1 MDMQE
6 QYFTPVLENDMPVS
20 WTEAKRST
28 MYKAELLEDMKNDIR
43 FIDLRKT
50 LGARLLECS
59 NYVSIKVS
67 SGGKRRASARGCHA
81 NICDVCAM
89 RKSQRKFYEAVD
101 AFTSFSLDHP
111 EGFDAYLYTI
121 TLKNIPLDHHKKNAL
136 RTAAETFMKNI
147 SGLFSFHVR
156 ANKNAS
162 NIDVRMFENMYGAY
176 TTIEYPYNPR
186 THDFNIHIHV
196 LALYRKG
203 TEHFTPERI
212 SRYLKRVMR
221 INYLP
226 EVYKTD
232 ILINSKGSYIDSLAY
247 VMRYLNKPMNHHLQD
262 MPRDEAKRVLYV
274 VTSIMKGFIHHRVS
288 GLMKDYLSE
297 GHKNSNKEME
307 THAWFG
313 KTNAKNH
320 AELSR
325 NLHILD
331 AFMYKLLEHN
341 VENIDCDMLA
351 EKVVEQIN
359 KSNESLKITLDNV
372 YPPKEKNEEEQDIFE
387 DVDDENVDLVEE
399 NDTDNNEESVIA
411 EESIEDKK
419 QKVDLFDFVRK
430 RKEGETAKT
439 LSLALQDDS
448 MSLMTMDDLPTSLQ
462 CIGAAMKSFALHN
475 NTDMFLDVV
484 AHLADKYIEKRND
497 LLDETVSIGY
507 YHYMPKY
514 RHYYLRDIN

>member
-1 MDMQE
+1 MDIQE
-6 QYFTPVLENDMPVS
+6 QSFQPMLENDMPVS

-28 MYKAELLEDMKNDIR
+28 MYKAELLEEMKNDIR
-43 FIDLRKT
+43 FTELRMT
-50 LGARLLECS
+50 LGDRLKECS
-59 NYVSIKVS
+59 NYVSIKTS

-101 AFTSFSLDHP
+101 AFTSFALDHP

-121 TLKNIPLDHHKKNAL
+121 TLKNIPLDHHKKNVL
-136 RTAAETFMKNI
+136 RKSAETFMKNI
-147 SGLFSFHVR
+147 SGLFSWNVR
-156 ANKNAS
+156 KNKNTS
-162 NIDVRMFENMYGAY
+162 NIDVQMFENMYGSY

-196 LALYRKG
+196 LALYKKG
-203 TEHFTPERI
+203 MEHFTPERI

-274 VTSIMKGFIHHRVS
+274 VTSIMKGFLHHRVS

-341 VENIDCDMLA
+341 AENIDCDMLA

-359 KSNESLKITLDNV
+359 KSNEALAITANNAYPHKLKDAEPEI
-372 YPPKEKNEEEQDIFE
+372 EQDIE
-387 DVDDENVDLVEE
+387 TKETTEEIVEE
-399 NDTDNNEESVIA
+399 PIEETETVDA
-411 EESIEDKK
+411 EPEKETTKK
-419 QKVDLFDFVRK
+419 IDLFDFVRS
-430 RKEGETAKT
+430 RKDGETAKT
-439 LSLALQDDS
+439 LSRALNS
-448 MSLMTMDDLPTSLQ
+448 EAMALMTMDDLPTSLQ
-462 CIGAAMKSFALHN
+462 CVGAAMKSFASNN
-475 NTDMFLDVV
+475 NTGIFLDVV
-484 AHLADKYIEKRND
+484 AHLADKYIGKRDD

-507 YHYMPKY
+507 YHYMHKY